1 MDVHP
6 DLVALASWV
15 GTWRGEGHGEY
26 PTIQPFDYGE
36 ELTVAATPKP
46 FLHVT
51 HRTWSLEDGSPLH
64 TETGY
69 WRLTPSGLEAVIAH
83 PFGATELLLGTVSAE
98 DARTTLELRS
108 GSVATTP
115 TAKPIEATRRTITI
129 DGDRL
134 DYRMAMAA
142 VGLPLTHHLAATLHR
157 QQSG

>member
-1 MDVHP
+1 MAPDLHP
-6 DLVALASWV
+6 DLAPLAVWV
-15 GTWRGEGHGEY
+15 GTWRGEGRGEY
-26 PTIQPFDYGE
+26 PSIEAFDYRE

-69 WRLTPSGLEAVIAH
+69 WRLTPDGLEAVIAH
-83 PFGATELLLGTVSAE
+83 PFGATELLLGTVSTE
-98 DARTTLELRS
+98 EARTTLELHS
-108 GSVATTP
+108 ASIATTP
-115 TAKPIEATRRTITI
+115 TAKPIDATRRTITI

-142 VGLPLTHHLAATLHR
+142 VGHPLIHHLAATLHR
-157 QQSG
+157 Q